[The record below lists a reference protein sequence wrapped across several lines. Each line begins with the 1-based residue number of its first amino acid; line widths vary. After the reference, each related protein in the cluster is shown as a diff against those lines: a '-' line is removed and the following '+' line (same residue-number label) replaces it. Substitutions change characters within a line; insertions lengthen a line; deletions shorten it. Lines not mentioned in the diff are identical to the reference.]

1 MDEVVD
7 IPFKERSIAG
17 LVFLLTLGL
26 ALRIIW
32 VGLMPNVQVAD
43 FKMYD
48 DMAASFYR
56 GHGYVDAIGRPSA
69 FKPPGYPLLL
79 ALMYHVV
86 GESPFVAKVVQANM
100 SMLLCLMIFL
110 LTRRIFGERQ
120 AFVALVLCL
129 FHPTFIFSV
138 TLLGTEIPFACLVTC
153 AVLLLALRPEGA
165 KIPSRD
171 VALAGLAFG
180 AAGLMRPMALLSPVA
195 LLFWLVVDWRGVKET
210 ARIVLVFGMA
220 LALPILP
227 WTVRNYVHFKKLVPV
242 STNGGYNL
250 FYGHNPLGE
259 VVWLPFHRLQS
270 MPDFP
275 TEGEWFQMD
284 EPSRSSHMQKLAK
297 EYIMTDP
304 AGVFRRM
311 PIKFYLLMLSPDVPS
326 LYWNIE
332 GLPAER
338 KPTKKTLTLLASLNR
353 VFAYGILFFSV
364 IGLFSVG
371 LRDKRLAFMYG
382 LVGIWI
388 LFHLIYWGKPR
399 FRFPMVPFMIIL
411 AAGPMASLSASL
423 RRLTR

>member
-32 VGLMPNVQVAD
+32 VGLVPNKQVAD

-86 GESPFVAKVVQANM
+86 GESPFAAKVVQANM
-100 SMLLCLMIFL
+100 SVLLCLLVFL
-110 LTRRIFGERQ
+110 LTRRLFGERR
-120 AFVALVLCL
+120 AFIALVLCL

-165 KIPSRD
+165 HLPSRD

-180 AAGLMRPMALLSPVA
+180 AAGLMRPMALLSPIA
-195 LLFWLVVDWRGVKET
+195 LLFWLVVDWRGFKESL
-210 ARIVLVFGMA
+210 RILIVFGMA

-259 VVWLPFHRLQS
+259 VVWLPFNRLQS
-270 MPDFP
+270 LPDFP
-275 TEGEWFQMD
+275 TEAQWFQMD
-284 EPSRSSHMQKLAK
+284 EPSRSSYMQKLAK
-297 EYIMTDP
+297 EYIWTDP

-332 GLPAER
+332 GLPTER

-353 VFAYGILFFSV
+353 VFAYGILLFSV
-364 IGLFSVG
+364 IGLFSAG
-371 LRDKRLAFMYG
+371 LSDRRLAFMYG

-411 AAGPMASLSASL
+411 AAGPMASFSASL